1 MLGTAAPPGLRTEEP
16 PETVKIMPLE
26 LDSLRKA
33 ISSLTDLLAV
43 SENDTRMGQLSEV
56 ERNGIRSGVIQ
67 NFEVTYEL
75 SWKLMARWLNTQVG
89 AGIADGVTRRQ
100 LFRLAAEN
108 RLISDV
114 DQWMRHHEARNATSH
129 IYDERR
135 AELVYRATRAFS
147 RDARLL
153 LESLEERND

>member
-1 MLGTAAPPGLRTEEP
+1 
-16 PETVKIMPLE
+16 MPLE
-26 LDSLRKA
+26 LDSLRKSIQA
-33 ISSLTDLLAV
+33 LTDLLAV

-75 SWKLMARWLNTQVG
+75 SWKLMARWLNTQIG

-108 RLISDV
+108 RLVPDV
-114 DQWMRHHEARNATSH
+114 DLWMQHHEARNATTH
-129 IYDERR
+129 IYDEEK
-135 AELVYRATRAFS
+135 AVEVYRATREFA
-147 RDARLL
+147 RDARRL
-153 LESLEERND
+153 LEALEARND

>member
-1 MLGTAAPPGLRTEEP
+1 
-16 PETVKIMPLE
+16 
-26 LDSLRKA
+26 
-33 ISSLTDLLAV
+33 
-43 SENDTRMGQLSEV
+43 
-56 ERNGIRSGVIQ
+56 
-67 NFEVTYEL
+67 
-75 SWKLMARWLNTQVG
+75 MARWLNTQVG

-135 AELVYRATRAFS
+135 AKFVYRATRAFS